1 LRIDRCTEPVGGA
14 TRVGADDGY
23 GKEEEEEQLGFEA
36 AQAAAGI
43 EYTAV
48 VAVVDDQEMILQMMH
63 LMLKRA
69 GVSHV
74 MCLDGDEIVQRCT
87 QGERFRIIL
96 MDRQMVRM
104 GGEAATRA
112 IRQLGVSSSITRII
126 GLTGDA
132 MAEDMRTFRESGL
145 DEARTKPLLAH
156 EWKEIERRC
165 VIFSFVCFLF
175 LFCFLLLLSFVCSLF
190 FLSPPWRLP

>member
-1 LRIDRCTEPVGGA
+1 
-14 TRVGADDGY
+14 
-23 GKEEEEEQLGFEA
+23 
-36 AQAAAGI
+36 
-43 EYTAV
+43 
-48 VAVVDDQEMILQMMH
+48 MMH

-165 VIFSFVCFLF
+165 VIFSFVCFIF